1 MSDYNVFENGN
12 KIRNNSLFAE
22 NGVNVNFVEQIS
34 ENEFSV
40 RTYERGVENETLS
53 CGTGVTA
60 VAISM
65 FHLGK
70 TNSNNIKISTKG
82 GNLSV
87 EFKHDNRGYFDIKLI
102 GKVELIF
109 SGEFEI

>member
-1 MSDYNVFENGN
+1 
-12 KIRNNSLFAE
+12 
-22 NGVNVNFVEQIS
+22 
-34 ENEFSV
+34 
-40 RTYERGVENETLS
+40 
-53 CGTGVTA
+53 
-60 VAISM
+60 M

-87 EFKHDNRGYFDIKLI
+87 EFKHDNKGYSDIKLI